1 MHCCRSIIYA
11 RHVIIHRC
19 AMDVRLQLC
28 FVVMA
33 NTYKS
38 LSVILICNLY
48 SFKSNLLT
56 FFLRRNSLF
65 STIWIFKEMF
75 DANSLLFANPFFFL
89 LKIKVTFQVSYYWLE
104 AKINVFS
111 FAHGRPR
118 RATFCRRPYVLT
130 NFMSWPVYRIT
141 FIMLLYNPQHVLDLL
156 NEIIYTKERFSNI
169 LWCFKALGRKTIF

>member
-1 MHCCRSIIYA
+1 MHCCRAIIYA

-33 NTYKS
+33 NTYISLCTSS
-38 LSVILICNLY
+38 LSVILTYNLY
-48 SFKSNLLT
+48 FFKSNLLT
-56 FFLRRNSLF
+56 FFLGQNSLF
-65 STIWIFKEMF
+65 STIWIFKEIF
-75 DANSLLFANPFFFL
+75 DANSLFLQTRFFL

-118 RATFCRRPYVLT
+118 RATSFVGGLM
-130 NFMSWPVYRIT
+130 F
-141 FIMLLYNPQHVLDLL
+141 
-156 NEIIYTKERFSNI
+156 
-169 LWCFKALGRKTIF
+169 